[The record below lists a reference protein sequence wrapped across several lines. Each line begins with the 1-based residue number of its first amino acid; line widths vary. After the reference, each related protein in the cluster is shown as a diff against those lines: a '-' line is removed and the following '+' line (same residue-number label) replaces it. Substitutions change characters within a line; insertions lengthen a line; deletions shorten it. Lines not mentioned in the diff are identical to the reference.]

1 MRRLNT
7 LLIFVLLVVVS
18 SMVVVYAQDTEAGQV
33 YNVQKADN
41 LFTISL
47 QFRASV
53 GCLRQGND
61 LDASITAFTD
71 LESKNIKQL
80 FIPDSCLPADAVQA
94 GQGGGEAQ
102 ISEPAISEQTYVVQR
117 GDRLAKIAE
126 SFGVTVQ
133 CIVQANNIANPDLI
147 YTGQTLVITPDCQ
160 ASGGGS
166 TGQSTADN
174 LTCRFDRNAGR
185 TTSNGIYTVQAG
197 DALDF
202 IACDFGVDLQCLAN
216 ANQLENRGR
225 LEIGQ
230 QLRIDFSCPAW
241 TDSTLPQG

>member
-1 MRRLNT
+1 MRRLII
-7 LLIFVLLVVVS
+7 LIFILLVIPTIVA
-18 SMVVVYAQDTEAGQV
+18 AQNDEAGQV
-33 YNVQKADN
+33 YNVQSADN
-41 LFTISL
+41 LFTVSL
-47 QFRASV
+47 QFGTSV
-53 GCLRQGND
+53 GCIRQGND
-61 LDASITAFTD
+61 LDASITAFTE
-71 LESKNIKQL
+71 LQSKNIQEL
-80 FIPDSCLPADAVQA
+80 FIPDSCLPADAVQE
-94 GQGGGEAQ
+94 GQGGGEVE
-102 ISEPAISEQTYVVQR
+102 ISEAAISEQTYVVQR

-126 SFGVTVQ
+126 NFGVTIQ

-147 YTGQTLVITPDCQ
+147 YAGQTLVITPDCQ
-160 ASGGGS
+160 ASGGGDA
-166 TGQSTADN
+166 GQTTADN

-185 TTSNGIYTVQAG
+185 TTNNGLYTVQAG

-202 IACDFGVDLQCLAN
+202 IACDFGLDLQCLAD